1 MTTCTQ
7 NVYNLHM
14 KEERLSVK
22 IETELKQKAME
33 KAIKNDLTL
42 SQVIRK
48 LLQDYVNDKQGKL
61 NF

>member
-1 MTTCTQ
+1 
-7 NVYNLHM
+7 M

-33 KAIKNDLTL
+33 KARKNDLTL

-48 LLQDYVNDKQGKL
+48 LLLDYINDKQGRL